1 MNAMPKLPRRHPVA
15 SVLAAVLSVVIVLA
29 LLGGVTESFQR
40 DGAPFEQLVAAEH
53 ACTDYAYVSE
63 REECSRVPRDGA
75 PHGTRAPVTACG
87 NVPGSQ

>member
-29 LLGGVTESFQR
+29 LLGAVTELFQR

-53 ACTDYAYVSE
+53 ACTNYAYASE
-63 REECSRVPRDGA
+63 REACVRVYLA
-75 PHGTRAPVTACG
+75 TARLK
-87 NVPGSQ
+87 VLAHQ

>member
-40 DGAPFEQLVAAEH
+40 DGAPFEHLVAAEH
-53 ACTDYAYVSE
+53 ACANCAYVSE
-63 REECSRVPRDGA
+63 REACV
-75 PHGTRAPVTACG
+75 RAYLATARLT
-87 NVPGSQ
+87 VLAHQ